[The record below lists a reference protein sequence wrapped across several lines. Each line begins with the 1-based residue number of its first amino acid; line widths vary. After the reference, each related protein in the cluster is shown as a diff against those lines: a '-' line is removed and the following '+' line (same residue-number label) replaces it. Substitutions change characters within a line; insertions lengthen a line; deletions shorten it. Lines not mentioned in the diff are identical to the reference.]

1 MASPLGDGSAY
12 SASWFQHIH
21 FGILVSIINQFST
34 MTQET
39 YRPAFARDKSQEF
52 ASYISYGLTYPEA
65 CVKHVSETFHA
76 ARVYILASG
85 SLSRNT
91 DAVDRLIHKLD
102 QDLGERTVVGVK
114 NGIRSHTYFSDVL
127 DIVNKS
133 KDCDADC
140 LVTLGAGSL
149 TDAAKV
155 VSLAL
160 ANNATDWDELGTLHS
175 DSPTY
180 RKMLK
185 PAKVPIICIPTSL
198 SAGEYTSFAGA
209 TDDKT
214 HHKHPFA
221 HTSMG
226 PRLVIL
232 DPVLSKTTPERI
244 WLSTGVRSVDHCVE
258 AICSIK
264 ATAEGDQAAEN
275 GLRQLL
281 PGLLKTK
288 EEPGLT
294 EPRLQC
300 QLGAVD
306 AVSAV
311 LQGIPLGASHG
322 IGHQLG
328 GLGVGH
334 GETSC
339 IMLPAVCKWNKRIN
353 STQQQKVLDIL
364 WHEPSSKVV
373 LQRHLEQD
381 KNDLGDALD
390 VIFRELGMPRSLK
403 EVGVGSDKLDALAT
417 GSLQDRWCKTNSI
430 PLEAKEQVMD
440 ILQLV
445 IGDQ

>member
-1 MASPLGDGSAY
+1 MINYFSNMA
-12 SASWFQHIH
+12 
-21 FGILVSIINQFST
+21 
-34 MTQET
+34 QET
-39 YRPAFARDKSQEF
+39 YRPAFAGDKSQDF

-65 CVKHVSETFHA
+65 CVKHISKTFHT
-76 ARVYILASG
+76 ARVYLLASG

-91 DAVDRLIHKLD
+91 DAVDRLVHKLNH
-102 QDLGERTVVGVK
+102 DLGERTVVGVK
-114 NGIRSHTYFSDVL
+114 NGIRPHTYFSDVL
-127 DIVNKS
+127 DIVNKA

-155 VSLAL
+155 ISLAL
-160 ANNATDWDELGTLHS
+160 ANNATSRDELETLKP

-180 RKMLK
+180 HETLK

-198 SAGEYTSFAGA
+198 SAGEYTSIAGA
-209 TDDKT
+209 TDDRT
-214 HHKHPFA
+214 HHKHAFEHP
-221 HTSMG
+221 SIS

-232 DPVLSKTTPERI
+232 DPELSKTAPERI
-244 WLSTGVRSVDHCVE
+244 WLSTGIRAVDHCVE

-264 ATAEGDQAAEN
+264 ATTAGNQAAEN

-288 EEPGLT
+288 EEPELT

-306 AVSAV
+306 AISAV

-328 GLGVGH
+328 PLGVGH

-364 WHEPSSKVV
+364 WDEPSVKLV
-373 LQRHLEQD
+373 LQKKHLEQD
-381 KNDLGDALD
+381 KCDLGDALD

-403 EVGVGSDKLDALAT
+403 DVGVGREKLDALAT
-417 GSLQDRWCKTNSI
+417 GSLRDRWCKTNPI
-430 PLEAKEQVMD
+430 PLKAKEQVMD

>member
-1 MASPLGDGSAY
+1 MA
-12 SASWFQHIH
+12 
-21 FGILVSIINQFST
+21 
-34 MTQET
+34 QET
-39 YRPAFARDKSQEF
+39 YRTAFSGGESRELAT
-52 ASYISYGLTYPEA
+52 YISYGLAYPEA

-76 ARVYILASG
+76 LRIYILASG

-91 DAVDRLIHKLD
+91 DAVDRLINILNKG
-102 QDLGERTVVGVK
+102 LGERTVVGVK

-127 DIVNKS
+127 DIVNKA
-133 KDCDADC
+133 KDCNADC
-140 LVTLGAGSL
+140 LITLGAGSL

-160 ANNATDWDELGTLHS
+160 ANNATNLDELETLHS

-180 RKMLK
+180 RKELQ
-185 PAKVPIICIPTSL
+185 PAKVPIICIPSSL
-198 SAGEYTSFAGA
+198 SAGEYTSLAGA
-209 TDDKT
+209 TDDIT
-214 HHKHPFA
+214 HHKHPFE
-221 HTSMG
+221 HPSIG
-226 PRLVIL
+226 PRLVVL
-232 DPVLSKTTPERI
+232 DPDLSKTTPERI
-244 WLSTGVRSVDHCVE
+244 WLSTGIRAVDHCVE

-264 ATAEGDQAAEN
+264 ATTEGDQAAEN
-275 GLRQLL
+275 GLRKLL

-288 EEPGLT
+288 EEPELL

-306 AVSAV
+306 AISAV
-311 LQGIPLGASHG
+311 LQGIPMGASHG

-328 GLGVGH
+328 PLGVGH

-353 STQQQKVLDIL
+353 STQQHKVLDIL
-364 WHEPSSKVV
+364 WGVPSVKHV
-373 LQRHLEQD
+373 LEKRHLGQG

-390 VIFRELGMPRSLK
+390 AVFRELGMPRSLTN
-403 EVGVGSDKLDALAT
+403 VGVGGDKLDALAT
-417 GSLQDRWCKTNSI
+417 GSLQDRWCKTNPI
-430 PLEAKEQVMD
+430 PLKTKQQVME

>member
-1 MASPLGDGSAY
+1 MAR
-12 SASWFQHIH
+12 
-21 FGILVSIINQFST
+21 
-34 MTQET
+34 ET
-39 YRPAFARDKSQEF
+39 YRPAFAGDKSHEL
-52 ASYISYGLTYPEA
+52 ASYISYGLAYPEA
-65 CVKHVSETFHA
+65 CFKHVSKTFHA
-76 ARVYILASG
+76 TRVYILASG

-91 DAVDRLIHKLD
+91 DGVDRLIHKLN
-102 QDLGERTVVGVK
+102 QGLGERTVVGVK

-127 DIVNKS
+127 DIVNKA
-133 KDCDADC
+133 KDCNADC

-160 ANNATDWDELGTLHS
+160 ANNATNWDEFDTLRS

-180 RKMLK
+180 RKTLQ
-185 PAKVPIICIPTSL
+185 PATVPIICIPTSL

-209 TDDKT
+209 TDDRT
-214 HHKHPFA
+214 HHKHVFA
-221 HTSMG
+221 HPSIG

-232 DPVLSKTTPERI
+232 DPELSKTTPERI
-244 WLSTGVRSVDHCVE
+244 WLSTGIRAVDHCVE
-258 AICSIK
+258 TICSLK
-264 ATAEGDQAAEN
+264 ATPEGDQAAGN
-275 GLRQLL
+275 GLRKLL

-288 EEPGLT
+288 EEHELT

-306 AVSAV
+306 AISAV
-311 LQGIPLGASHG
+311 LQGIPMGASHG

-328 GLGVGH
+328 PLGVGH

-339 IMLPAVCKWNKRIN
+339 IMLPAVCKWNKIIN

-364 WHEPSSKVV
+364 WGEPSVKLV
-373 LQRHLEQD
+373 LQKRHLEQD

-390 VIFRELGMPRSLK
+390 IIFRELGMPRSLK
-403 EVGVGSDKLDALAT
+403 DVGVGSDKLDALAT
-417 GSLQDRWCKTNSI
+417 GSLQDRWCKTNPI
-430 PLEAKEQVMD
+430 PLEAKEQVME

>member
-1 MASPLGDGSAY
+1 MA
-12 SASWFQHIH
+12 QEIH
-21 FGILVSIINQFST
+21 RKAFSGGG
-34 MTQET
+34 
-39 YRPAFARDKSQEF
+39 SQEI
-52 ASYISYGLTYPEA
+52 ATYISYGLAYPEA

-76 ARVYILASG
+76 LRVYILASG

-91 DAVDRLIHKLD
+91 DAVNRLIDTLN
-102 QDLGERTVVGVK
+102 QGLGERTVVGVK
-114 NGIRSHTYFSDVL
+114 KGIQPHTYFPDVL
-127 DIVNKS
+127 DIINEA
-133 KDCDADC
+133 KDCKADC
-140 LVTLGAGSL
+140 LITLGAGSL

-160 ANNATDWDELGTLHS
+160 ANNVTSLDELDTLHW

-180 RKMLK
+180 RKTLQ

-198 SAGEYTSFAGA
+198 SAGEYTSHSGA
-209 TDDKT
+209 TDART

-221 HTSMG
+221 HPSIR

-232 DPVLSKTTPERI
+232 DPELSKTTPERI
-244 WLSTGVRSVDHCVE
+244 WLSTGIRAVDHCVE
-258 AICSIK
+258 TICSIK
-264 ATAEGDQAAEN
+264 ATTKGDQAAEN
-275 GLRQLL
+275 GLRKLM

-288 EEPGLT
+288 EEPELL

-306 AVSAV
+306 AISAV
-311 LQGIPLGASHG
+311 LQGVPMGASHG

-328 GLGVGH
+328 PLGVGH

-339 IMLPAVCKWNKRIN
+339 IMLPAVSKWNKPVN

-364 WHEPSSKVV
+364 WGEPSVKHV
-373 LQRHLEQD
+373 LKKWHLEQG
-381 KNDLGDALD
+381 KGDLGDALD
-390 VIFRELGMPRSLK
+390 VVFRELGMPRSLK
-403 EVGVGSDKLDALAT
+403 DVGVNGDKMDALAT
-417 GSLQDRWCKTNSI
+417 GSLQDRWCKTNPT
-430 PLEAKEQVMD
+430 PLKTKEQVVE